1 MEWALLAPGTTD
13 DVLVGRLELVDPNLL
28 LAVVGAVGAGAVRR
42 TPGGAEAARAAG
54 DAGILGSDS
63 AEGRTSSTRCKA
75 SKRCLAVSS
84 DIGFW
89 FCAIVRNVELNPR
102 RSLTLTSGTVYRA
115 SERERHMYVN
125 YIYSFGSAL
134 GVQENLVL
142 LSSFVGCESFC
153 LHSIVGLSAERPQRC
168 QMLSPFEFVRSLW
181 TFLSSPH
188 LWSNHGTPS
197 VFSNA

>member
-28 LAVVGAVGAGAVRR
+28 LSVVGAVGPGAVRR

-54 DAGILGSDS
+54 DADVLGSDS

-89 FCAIVRNVELNPR
+89 FCAIVRNVEFNPR
-102 RSLTLTSGTVYRA
+102 RSLTLTSGTV
-115 SERERHMYVN
+115 
-125 YIYSFGSAL
+125 
-134 GVQENLVL
+134 
-142 LSSFVGCESFC
+142 
-153 LHSIVGLSAERPQRC
+153 
-168 QMLSPFEFVRSLW
+168 
-181 TFLSSPH
+181 
-188 LWSNHGTPS
+188 
-197 VFSNA
+197 